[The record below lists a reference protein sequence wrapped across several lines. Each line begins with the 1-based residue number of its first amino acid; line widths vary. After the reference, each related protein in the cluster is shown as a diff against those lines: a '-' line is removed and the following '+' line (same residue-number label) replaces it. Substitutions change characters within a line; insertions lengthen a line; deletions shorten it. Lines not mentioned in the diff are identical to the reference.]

1 MRAIVDLHNHLL
13 PGIDDGAPDLA
24 TALQLAQVAVEDGIT
39 HMVCTPHIHPGRY
52 DNTQV
57 TIASA
62 LAQFK
67 QALNQQA
74 INLQV
79 SAAAEVRF
87 GMELMAWVKSGEIP
101 FIGEYKGKSV
111 LLLEFPH
118 GEVPFGAEKL
128 IKWLIAK
135 EITPMIAHPE
145 RNKGIMAQ
153 PSKLKPFLQLG
164 CLTQVTA
171 QSMTGGFGSAC
182 QEIAHKLLVED
193 QITII
198 ASDAHN
204 TQHRPPKVAEAFSV
218 IETLS
223 SKQHADLIADNAK
236 EISSIH
242 FSHAA

>member
-1 MRAIVDLHNHLL
+1 MRTLVDLHNHLL

-24 TALQLAQVAVEDGIT
+24 TAISLAKLAVEDGIT
-39 HMVCTPHIHPGRY
+39 HIVCTPHIHPGRY
-52 DNTQV
+52 DNTQA
-57 TIASA
+57 TIATA
-62 LAQFK
+62 LCQFK
-67 QALNQQA
+67 QGLAEQGLS
-74 INLQV
+74 LKV

-87 GMELMAWVKSGEIP
+87 GMELMEWAVTGQLP
-101 FIGEYKGKSV
+101 FIGEYQSKKV

-118 GEVPFGAEKL
+118 GEIPFGAEKL
-128 IKWLIAK
+128 IKWLISK

-171 QSMTGGFGSAC
+171 QSITGGFGSAC
-182 QEIAHKLLVED
+182 QEIAHKLLAED

-204 TQHRPPKVAEAFSV
+204 IQHRPPKIADAFSV
-218 IETLS
+218 IETLTN
-223 SKQHADLIADNAK
+223 KQQADKIAANAA
-236 EISSIH
+236 EIANIH
-242 FSHAA
+242 FRQAA

>member
-1 MRAIVDLHNHLL
+1 MRTLVDLHNHLL

-24 TALQLAQVAVEDGIT
+24 TAISLAQLAVEDGIT

-52 DNTQV
+52 DNTQA
-57 TIASA
+57 TIAAA
-62 LAQFK
+62 LGQFK
-67 QALNQQA
+67 QGLADNG
-74 INLQV
+74 IGLQV

-87 GMELMAWVKSGEIP
+87 GMELMEWAIQGQLP
-101 FIGEYKGKSV
+101 FIGEYQGKKV

-118 GEVPFGAEKL
+118 GEIPFGAEKL
-128 IKWLIAK
+128 IKWLVSK

-153 PSKLKPFLQLG
+153 PSKMKPFLQLG

-171 QSMTGGFGSAC
+171 QSITGGFGSAC

-204 TQHRPPKVAEAFSV
+204 TQHRPPKVADAFAV

-223 SKQHADLIADNAK
+223 SKQHADLIAENAK

-242 FSHAA
+242 FSQAA